1 MTCPDR
7 DIMNIL
13 PLATIVGGELV
24 YEKDNSQITVM
35 LEGLPIG
42 FDSVPILENGVT
54 FVLAKNL
61 FNALELEYTY
71 NLRIQAIGYYTQNII
86 DVRVFPDT
94 TTNFN
99 INLIPVRQGGDED
112 EGQRTLIIPHSPI
125 DESNV

>member
-1 MTCPDR
+1 M
-7 DIMNIL
+7 
-13 PLATIVGGELV
+13 
-24 YEKDNSQITVM
+24 YITD
-35 LEGLPIG
+35 LEGNEEALYHLVTDISGKAPKMAVPVVYDPLNPIE
-42 FDSVPILENGVT
+42 SR
-54 FVLAKNL
+54 
-61 FNALELEYTY
+61 EYFFTTY